1 MSRAPGAALF
11 AAQALALALALAGCA
26 ARIPAP
32 PPSQLS
38 LPENWRSPP
47 PSTAEPVSP
56 QGVRPHGVTRAGLE
70 TDWWQAYGDA
80 ALSELVARVLAHNT
94 DVRLARLRVAE
105 FRARLA
111 AADASRAPTL
121 GATLAPARARTL
133 AYNGQPYTANLFAG
147 EFQAA
152 YEVDLW
158 GRLAHAS
165 EAAAQSLAAE
175 QTGAAAAA
183 LSVAALAANGYLQL
197 RGLDA
202 QLELARA
209 TLDLR
214 ARSRRLA
221 QRQFETGYTS
231 RLEWLQAQSEY
242 EAAAEQIPQLERQ
255 ISEQENALSLLAGSA
270 PGPIARG
277 KSLDELAPPA
287 VPVGLPSALL
297 QRRPDIARAAYNV
310 AAANAGVQAVSAQ
323 LLPSLRLTAAGG
335 IQSTD
340 FSRFLHDPTYLWRA
354 GVGLAAPL
362 WDGGRVQAQTEAAA
376 AQRDQ
381 SLVAYEHTVRAAL
394 VEVENS
400 LAALQ
405 RWREQALQNDA
416 RRATAAE
423 TLRIARN
430 RYRNG
435 YASYLEELDAQR
447 ILYSA
452 DVARL
457 QLRSRLLGA
466 SVDLYR
472 ALGGG
477 WQAAAE

>member
-1 MSRAPGAALF
+1 MKRSAA
-11 AAQALALALALAGCA
+11 ACVALALAGCA

-32 PPSQLS
+32 IESQLS
-38 LPENWRSPP
+38 VPEQWRGQPAAP
-47 PSTAEPVSP
+47 AKA
-56 QGVRPHGVTRAGLE
+56 QLE
-70 TDWWQAYGDA
+70 REWWKAYGDP
-80 ALSELVARVLAHNT
+80 ALSELVARVLEHNT
-94 DVRLARLRVAE
+94 DVRLAQLRVAE

-111 AADASRAPTL
+111 AADANRAPAL
-121 GATLAPARARTL
+121 GATLTPVRTRTL
-133 AYNGQPYTANLFAG
+133 AYNGVPYITNLFAG
-147 EFQAA
+147 ELQAA

-165 EAAAQSLAAE
+165 DAAAQSLAAE
-175 QTGAAAAA
+175 RANADAAQ
-183 LSVAALAANGYLQL
+183 LSVSALAANGYLQL

-214 ARSRRLA
+214 EQSRRLA
-221 QRQFETGYTS
+221 QQQFQTGYTS
-231 RLEWLQAQSEY
+231 RLEWLQAQAEY
-242 EAAAEQIPQLERQ
+242 EAAAEQIPQLQRQ
-255 ISEQENALSLLAGSA
+255 ISDQENALSLLSGRS

-277 KSLDELAPPA
+277 KTLDELAPPA
-287 VPVGLPSALL
+287 VPVGLPSTLL
-297 QRRPDIARAAYNV
+297 QRRPDIARAAHNV
-310 AAANAGVQAVSAQ
+310 AAAKAGVQAASEQ
-323 LLPSLRLTAAGG
+323 LLPTFRLTATGG
-335 IQSTD
+335 VQSTD
-340 FSRFLHDPTYLWRA
+340 FSKFLHDPTFLWRVGA
-354 GVGLAAPL
+354 GLAAPI
-362 WDGGRVQAQTEAAA
+362 WDGGRVQAQTDAAA

-381 SLVAYEHTVRAAL
+381 SLVAYEQTVRVAL

-400 LAALQ
+400 LTALQ
-405 RWREQALQNDA
+405 RLQEQSVQNDA

-447 ILYSA
+447 TLFNA
-452 DVARL
+452 DVTRL

-477 WQAAAE
+477 WTGD

>member
-1 MSRAPGAALF
+1 MKRSAAACVTLVL
-11 AAQALALALALAGCA
+11 AACA

-32 PPSQLS
+32 VESRLS
-38 LPENWRSPP
+38 VPEAWRSQTPP
-47 PSTAEPVSP
+47 GAP
-56 QGVRPHGVTRAGLE
+56 QGVAPPRLE
-70 TDWWQAYGDA
+70 RDWWKAYGDPV
-80 ALSELVARVLAHNT
+80 LSDLVARVLEHNT
-94 DVRLARLRVAE
+94 DVRLAQLRVAE

-111 AADASRAPTL
+111 AADANRAPTL
-121 GATLAPARARTL
+121 GATVTPVRTRTL
-133 AYNGQPYTANLFAG
+133 AYNGVPYTTNLFAG
-147 EFQAA
+147 ELQAA

-175 QTGAAAAA
+175 RANAGAAQ
-183 LSVAALAANGYLQL
+183 LSVSALAANGYLQL

-214 ARSRRLA
+214 EQSRRLA

-231 RLEWLQAQSEY
+231 RLEWLQAQAEY
-242 EAAAEQIPQLERQ
+242 QAAAEQIPQLQRQ
-255 ISEQENALSLLAGSA
+255 ISDQENALSLLAGGS

-277 KSLDELAPPA
+277 KALDELSPPA
-287 VPVGLPSALL
+287 IPVGLPSTLL
-297 QRRPDIARAAYNV
+297 QRRPDIARAAHNV
-310 AAANAGVQAVSAQ
+310 NAARADVQAASEQ
-323 LLPSLRLTAAGG
+323 LLPSFRLTASGG
-335 IQSTD
+335 LQSTD
-340 FSRFLHDPTYLWRA
+340 FSKFLHDPTYLWRV
-354 GVGLAAPL
+354 GVGLAAPI
-362 WDGGRVQAQTEAAA
+362 WDGGRVQAQTDAAA

-381 SLVAYEHTVRAAL
+381 SLVAYEQTVRGAL
-394 VEVENS
+394 AEVENS
-400 LAALQ
+400 LTALQ
-405 RWREQALQNDA
+405 RLQEQSLQNDA

-447 ILYSA
+447 TLFNA
-452 DVARL
+452 DVTRL

-477 WQAAAE
+477 WSGD

>member
-1 MSRAPGAALF
+1 MKRSIAPAVAVILT
-11 AAQALALALALAGCA
+11 LAGCA
-26 ARIPAP
+26 ARIPP
-32 PPSQLS
+32 PPASQLVM
-38 LPENWRSPP
+38 PEGWRSESAMP
-47 PSTAEPVSP
+47 
-56 QGVRPHGVTRAGLE
+56 AGAVE
-70 TDWWQAYGDA
+70 RKWWDAYGDP
-80 ALSELVARVLAHNT
+80 ALSDLVARVLEHNT
-94 DVRLARLRVAE
+94 DVRLAQLRVAE

-111 AADASRAPTL
+111 AAEANRAPTL
-121 GATLAPARARTL
+121 GATLTPVRTRTL
-133 AYNGQPYTANLFAG
+133 AYNGVPYTTNLFAG

-175 QTGAAAAA
+175 RANAGAAQ

-202 QLELARA
+202 ALELARA
-209 TLDLR
+209 TVDLR
-214 ARSRRLA
+214 EQSRRLA
-221 QRQFETGYTS
+221 QQQFETGYTS
-231 RLEWLQAQSEY
+231 RLEWLQAQAEY
-242 EAAAEQIPQLERQ
+242 EAAAEQVPQLQRQ
-255 ISEQENALSLLAGSA
+255 INDQENALSLLAGGS

-277 KSLDELAPPA
+277 KTLDELSPP
-287 VPVGLPSALL
+287 VIPVGLPSTVL
-297 QRRPDIARAAYNV
+297 QRRPDIARAAHNV
-310 AAANAGVQAVSAQ
+310 AAARAGVQATSEQ
-323 LLPSLRLTAAGG
+323 LLPSFRLTATGG

-340 FSRFLHDPTYLWRA
+340 FSKFLHDPTYLWRVGA
-354 GVGLAAPL
+354 GLAAPL
-362 WDGGRVQAQTEAAA
+362 WDGGRVQAQTDVAAS
-376 AQRDQ
+376 QRDQ
-381 SLVAYEHTVRAAL
+381 AMLAYEQTVRNAL

-400 LAALQ
+400 LSALQ
-405 RWREQALQNDA
+405 RLREQAEKNDA

-447 ILYSA
+447 TLFNA
-452 DVARL
+452 DVTRL
-457 QLRSRLLGA
+457 QLRSRWLGA

-477 WQAAAE
+477 WQPD

>member
-1 MSRAPGAALF
+1 MKRSAA
-11 AAQALALALALAGCA
+11 ACVALALAGCA

-32 PPSQLS
+32 IESQLS
-38 LPENWRSPP
+38 VPEQWRSQPAAP
-47 PSTAEPVSP
+47 AKA
-56 QGVRPHGVTRAGLE
+56 QLE
-70 TDWWQAYGDA
+70 REWWKAYGDP
-80 ALSELVARVLAHNT
+80 ALSELVARVLEHNT
-94 DVRLARLRVAE
+94 DVRLAQLRVAE

-111 AADASRAPTL
+111 AADANRTPSL
-121 GATLAPARARTL
+121 GATLTPVRTRTL
-133 AYNGQPYTANLFAG
+133 AYNGVPYITNLFSG
-147 EFQAA
+147 ELQAA

-165 EAAAQSLAAE
+165 DAAAQSLAAE
-175 QTGAAAAA
+175 RANADAAQ
-183 LSVAALAANGYLQL
+183 LSVSALAANGYLQL

-214 ARSRRLA
+214 EQSRRLA
-221 QRQFETGYTS
+221 QQQFQTGYTS
-231 RLEWLQAQSEY
+231 RLEWLQAQAEY
-242 EAAAEQIPQLERQ
+242 EAAAEQIPQLQRQ
-255 ISEQENALSLLAGSA
+255 ISDQENALSLLAGSS

-277 KSLDELAPPA
+277 KTLDELSPPA
-287 VPVGLPSALL
+287 VPVGLPSTLL
-297 QRRPDIARAAYNV
+297 QRRPDIARAAHNV
-310 AAANAGVQAVSAQ
+310 AAAKASVQAASEQ
-323 LLPSLRLTAAGG
+323 LLPTFRLTATGG
-335 IQSTD
+335 VQSTD
-340 FSRFLHDPTYLWRA
+340 FSKFLHDPTFLWRVGA
-354 GVGLAAPL
+354 GLAAPI
-362 WDGGRVQAQTEAAA
+362 WDGGRVQAQTDAAA

-381 SLVAYEHTVRAAL
+381 SLVAYEQTVRVAL

-400 LAALQ
+400 LTALQ
-405 RWREQALQNDA
+405 RLQEQSVQNDA

-447 ILYSA
+447 TLFNA
-452 DVARL
+452 DVTRL

-477 WQAAAE
+477 WTGD

>member
-1 MSRAPGAALF
+1 MKRSAA
-11 AAQALALALALAGCA
+11 ACVTLALAACA

-32 PPSQLS
+32 VESRLS
-38 LPENWRSPP
+38 VPEAWRSQTPP
-47 PSTAEPVSP
+47 GAP
-56 QGVRPHGVTRAGLE
+56 QGAAPPLLE
-70 TDWWQAYGDA
+70 RDWWQAYGDPV
-80 ALSELVARVLAHNT
+80 LSDLVARVLEHNT
-94 DVRLARLRVAE
+94 DVRLAQLRVAE

-111 AADASRAPTL
+111 AADANRAPTL
-121 GATLAPARARTL
+121 GATLTPVRTRTL
-133 AYNGQPYTANLFAG
+133 AYNGVPYTTNLFAG
-147 EFQAA
+147 ELQAA

-175 QTGAAAAA
+175 RANAGAAQ
-183 LSVAALAANGYLQL
+183 LSVSALAANGYLQL

-214 ARSRRLA
+214 EQSRRLA

-231 RLEWLQAQSEY
+231 RLEWLQAQAEY
-242 EAAAEQIPQLERQ
+242 QAAAEQVPQLQRQ
-255 ISEQENALSLLAGSA
+255 ISDQENALSLLAGGS

-277 KSLDELAPPA
+277 KALDELSPPA
-287 VPVGLPSALL
+287 IPVGLPSTLL
-297 QRRPDIARAAYNV
+297 QRRPDIARAAHNV
-310 AAANAGVQAVSAQ
+310 NAARAGVQAASEQ
-323 LLPSLRLTAAGG
+323 LLPSFRLTASGG
-335 IQSTD
+335 LQSTD
-340 FSRFLHDPTYLWRA
+340 FSKFLHDPTYLWRV
-354 GVGLAAPL
+354 GVGLAAPI
-362 WDGGRVQAQTEAAA
+362 WDGGRVQAQTDAAA

-381 SLVAYEHTVRAAL
+381 SLVAYEQTVRGAL

-400 LAALQ
+400 LTALQ
-405 RWREQALQNDA
+405 RLQEQSLQNDA

-447 ILYSA
+447 TLFNA
-452 DVARL
+452 DVTRL

-477 WQAAAE
+477 WSGD

>member
-1 MSRAPGAALF
+1 MKCMAAAL
-11 AAQALALALALAGCA
+11 AVAVLAGCA

-32 PPSQLS
+32 IESQLS
-38 LPENWRSPP
+38 IPESWRGQPP
-47 PSTAEPVSP
+47 DKAEPVSHH
-56 QGVRPHGVTRAGLE
+56 GVRPLGGTQALPE
-70 TDWWQAYGDA
+70 KEWWQAYGDP

-94 DVRLARLRVAE
+94 DVRLAQLRVAE

-111 AADASRAPTL
+111 TADANRAPTL
-121 GATLAPARARTL
+121 GATLTPVRTRTL
-133 AYNGQPYTANLFAG
+133 AYNGVPYTTNLFAG

-175 QTGAAAAA
+175 QANAGAAQ

-214 ARSRRLA
+214 EQSRRLA

-231 RLEWLQAQSEY
+231 RLEWLQAQAEY
-242 EAAAEQIPQLERQ
+242 EAAAEQIPQLQRQ
-255 ISEQENALSLLAGSA
+255 ISDQENALSLLAGST

-277 KSLDELAPPA
+277 KTLDELSPPA
-287 VPVGLPSALL
+287 VPVGLPSTLL
-297 QRRPDIARAAYNV
+297 QRRPDIARAAHNV
-310 AAANAGVQAVSAQ
+310 AAAKASVQATSEQ
-323 LLPSLRLTAAGG
+323 LLPTFRLTGTGG
-335 IQSTD
+335 VQSTD
-340 FSRFLHDPTYLWRA
+340 FSKFLHDPTYLWRV
-354 GVGLAAPL
+354 GVGMAAPI
-362 WDGGRVQAQTEAAA
+362 WDGGRVQAQTDAAA

-381 SLVAYEHTVRAAL
+381 TLVAYEQTVRVAL
-394 VEVENS
+394 VEVENG
-400 LAALQ
+400 LTALQ
-405 RWREQALQNDA
+405 RLQEQSVQNDA

-447 ILYSA
+447 TLFNA
-452 DVARL
+452 DVTRL

-477 WQAAAE
+477 WAAD

>member
-1 MSRAPGAALF
+1 MKRSAA
-11 AAQALALALALAGCA
+11 AAGVALVLAGCA

-32 PPSQLS
+32 IESQLS
-38 LPENWRSPP
+38 VPAQWRSQ
-47 PSTAEPVSP
+47 A
-56 QGVRPHGVTRAGLE
+56 AGMEKAALE
-70 TDWWQAYGDA
+70 REWWQAYGDP
-80 ALSELVARVLAHNT
+80 ALSDLVARVLRHNT
-94 DVRLARLRVAE
+94 DVRLAQLRVAE

-111 AADASRAPTL
+111 AADANRAPTL
-121 GATLAPARARTL
+121 GATLTPVRTRTL
-133 AYNGQPYTANLFAG
+133 AYNGVPAITNLFAG

-152 YEVDLW
+152 YEIDLW

-175 QTGAAAAA
+175 RANADAAQ

-202 QLELARA
+202 QLDLARA

-214 ARSRRLA
+214 EQSRRLA

-231 RLEWLQAQSEY
+231 RLEWLQAQAEY
-242 EAAAEQIPQLERQ
+242 EAAAEQVPQLLRQ
-255 ISEQENALSLLAGSA
+255 ISEQENALSLLAGSS

-277 KSLDELAPPA
+277 KTLDELSPP
-287 VPVGLPSALL
+287 VIPVGLPSTLL
-297 QRRPDIARAAYNV
+297 QRRPDIARAGHGV
-310 AAANAGVQAVSAQ
+310 AAAKSGVQATSEQ
-323 LLPSLRLTAAGG
+323 LLPTLRLTATGG
-335 IQSTD
+335 VQSTD
-340 FSRFLHDPTYLWRA
+340 FSKFLHDPAFLWRVGA
-354 GVGLAAPL
+354 GLAAPV
-362 WDGGRVQAQTEAAA
+362 WDGGRVQAQTDAAA

-381 SLVAYEHTVRAAL
+381 SLVAYEQTVRVAL
-394 VEVENS
+394 AEVENS
-400 LAALQ
+400 LSALQ
-405 RWREQALQNDA
+405 RLREQTVQNDA

-447 ILYSA
+447 TLFNA
-452 DVARL
+452 DVTRL

-477 WQAAAE
+477 WAGD

>member
-1 MSRAPGAALF
+1 MKCSAA
-11 AAQALALALALAGCA
+11 ACIALALAGCA
-26 ARIPAP
+26 ARIPVP
-32 PPSQLS
+32 MESQLS
-38 LPENWRSPP
+38 VPEQWRSQAAAP
-47 PSTAEPVSP
+47 AEPVSHPGVRP
-56 QGVRPHGVTRAGLE
+56 QGVTQAQLE
-70 TDWWQAYGDA
+70 REWWKAYGDP
-80 ALSELVARVLAHNT
+80 ALSELVARVLEHNT
-94 DVRLARLRVAE
+94 DVRLAQLRVAE

-111 AADASRAPTL
+111 AADANRAPTL
-121 GATLAPARARTL
+121 GATLTPVRTRTL
-133 AYNGQPYTANLFAG
+133 AYNGVPYITNLFAG
-147 EFQAA
+147 ELQAA

-175 QTGAAAAA
+175 RANADAAQ

-202 QLELARA
+202 ALELARA

-214 ARSRRLA
+214 EQSRRLA
-221 QRQFETGYTS
+221 QQQFETGYTS
-231 RLEWLQAQSEY
+231 RLEWLQAQAEY
-242 EAAAEQIPQLERQ
+242 EAAAEQIPQLQRQ
-255 ISEQENALSLLAGSA
+255 VSEQENALSLLSGSS

-277 KSLDELAPPA
+277 KTLDELSPPP
-287 VPVGLPSALL
+287 VPVGLPSTLL
-297 QRRPDIARAAYNV
+297 QRRPDIARAAHNV
-310 AAANAGVQAVSAQ
+310 AAAKASVQATSEQ
-323 LLPSLRLTAAGG
+323 LLPTFRLTATGG
-335 IQSTD
+335 VQSPD
-340 FSRFLHDPTYLWRA
+340 FSKFLHDPTFLWRVGA
-354 GVGLAAPL
+354 GLAAPI
-362 WDGGRVQAQTEAAA
+362 WDGGRVQAQTDAAA

-381 SLVAYEHTVRAAL
+381 SLVAYEQTVRVAL

-400 LAALQ
+400 LTALQ
-405 RWREQALQNDA
+405 RLQEQSVQNDA

-447 ILYSA
+447 TLFNA
-452 DVARL
+452 DVTRL

-477 WQAAAE
+477 WQPGAN

>member
-1 MSRAPGAALF
+1 MKAA
-11 AAQALALALALAGCA
+11 ALALASTIALAGCA
-26 ARIPAP
+26 ARVP
-32 PPSQLS
+32 PPPASQLT
-38 LPENWRSPP
+38 LPATWRSPA
-47 PSTAEPVSP
+47 SAAAAEGAALAPAPTVP
-56 QGVRPHGVTRAGLE
+56 AA
-70 TDWWQAYGDA
+70 WWEAYGDG
-80 ALSELVARVLAHNT
+80 ALSALVTRVLERNT
-94 DVRLARLRVAE
+94 DVRVTALRVAE

-111 AADASRAPTL
+111 GAEANRAPTV
-121 GATLAPARARTL
+121 GATLAPSRARVL
-133 AYNGQPYTANLFAG
+133 AYNGVPYTTNLFSAD
-147 EFQAA
+147 FQAA

-165 EAAAQSLAAE
+165 EAAAQALAAE
-175 QTGAAAAA
+175 QANAGAARLA
-183 LSVAALAANGYLQL
+183 VAALATTGYLQL

-209 TLDLR
+209 TLDVR
-214 ARSRRLA
+214 EQSRRLA

-231 RLEWLQAQSEY
+231 RLEWLQAQAEY
-242 EAAAEQIPQLERQ
+242 EAAAEQVPQLERQ
-255 ISEQENALSLLAGSA
+255 ISEQENALSLLAGDV
-270 PGPIARG
+270 PGAVARG
-277 KSLDELAPPA
+277 RRLAELAPPE
-287 VPVGLPSALL
+287 VPAGLPSALL
-297 QRRPDIARAAYNV
+297 ERRPDIARAAHNL
-310 AAANAGVQAVSAQ
+310 AAARAGVQATSAQ
-323 LLPSLRLTAAGG
+323 LLPSFRLTAGG
-335 IQSTD
+335 GLQSTD
-340 FSRFLHDPTYLWRA
+340 FSKFLHDPTWLWRA

-362 WDGGRVQAQTEAAA
+362 WDGGRVQAQTDAAA

-381 SLVAYEHTVRAAL
+381 SMLAYEHTVRSAL

-405 RWREQALQNDA
+405 RLREQIRQNDA

-447 ILYSA
+447 TLYGA

-457 QLRSRLLGA
+457 QLRTRLLAA
-466 SVDLYR
+466 SVDLVR

-477 WQAAAE
+477 WQADLSDLTGR

>member
-1 MSRAPGAALF
+1 VG
-11 AAQALALALALAGCA
+11 
-26 ARIPAP
+26 
-32 PPSQLS
+32 
-38 LPENWRSPP
+38 
-47 PSTAEPVSP
+47 
-56 QGVRPHGVTRAGLE
+56 
-70 TDWWQAYGDA
+70 
-80 ALSELVARVLAHNT
+80 RVLAHNT
-94 DVRLARLRVAE
+94 DVRLAQLRVAE

-111 AADASRAPTL
+111 AADANRQPTL
-121 GATLAPARARTL
+121 GATLAPARTRTL
-133 AYNGQPYTANLFAG
+133 AYNGVPYTANQFSAEL
-147 EFQAA
+147 QAA

-175 QTGAAAAA
+175 QASAGAAA

-214 ARSRRLA
+214 AQSRHLA

-231 RLEWLQAQSEY
+231 RLEWLQAQAEY
-242 EAAAEQIPQLERQ
+242 EAAAEQVPQLERQ
-255 ISEQENALSLLAGSA
+255 VGEQENALSLLAGGK
-270 PGPIARG
+270 PGPVARG
-277 KSLDELAPPA
+277 RKLDELAPPA
-287 VPVGLPSALL
+287 VPVGLPSTLL
-297 QRRPDIARAAYNV
+297 QRRPDIARAAHNV
-310 AAANAGVQAVSAQ
+310 AAARAGVQAASEQ
-323 LLPSLRLTAAGG
+323 LLPSLRLTAGG
-335 IQSTD
+335 GLQSAD
-340 FSRFLHDPTYLWRA
+340 FSKFLHDPTYLWRA
-354 GVGLAAPL
+354 GAGLAAPL
-362 WDGGRVQAQTEAAA
+362 WDGGRVQAQTDAAA

-381 SLVAYEHTVRAAL
+381 ALLAYEHTVRTAL

-405 RWREQALQNDA
+405 RLREQSLQNDA

-447 ILYSA
+447 TLYGA
-452 DVARL
+452 DVTRL
-457 QLRSRLLGA
+457 QLRSRLLAA

-477 WQAAAE
+477 WRED

>member
-1 MSRAPGAALF
+1 MKRSAAVC
-11 AAQALALALALAGCA
+11 AALALAGCA

-32 PPSQLS
+32 VESQLAV
-38 LPENWRSPP
+38 PETWRSQAPAL
-47 PSTAEPVSP
+47 AESVSHHSP
-56 QGVRPHGVTRAGLE
+56 LGAHQGVTRALPE
-70 TDWWQAYGDA
+70 REWWKAYDDP
-80 ALSELVARVLAHNT
+80 ALSGLVARVLEHNT
-94 DVRLARLRVAE
+94 DVRLAQLRVAE

-111 AADASRAPTL
+111 SAEANRAPSL
-121 GATLAPARARTL
+121 GATLTPVRTRTL
-133 AYNGQPYTANLFAG
+133 AYNGVPYITNLFAG

-158 GRLAHAS
+158 GRLSHAS

-175 QTGAAAAA
+175 RANADAAQ

-214 ARSRRLA
+214 EQSRRLA

-231 RLEWLQAQSEY
+231 RLEWLQAQAEY
-242 EAAAEQIPQLERQ
+242 EAAAEQIPQLQRQ
-255 ISEQENALSLLAGSA
+255 ISDQENALSLLAGSS
-270 PGPIARG
+270 PGPIERG
-277 KSLDELAPPA
+277 KTLDELSPPA
-287 VPVGLPSALL
+287 IPVGLPSTLL
-297 QRRPDIARAAYNV
+297 QRRPDIARAAHNV
-310 AAANAGVQAVSAQ
+310 AAAKAGVLATSEQ
-323 LLPSLRLTAAGG
+323 LLPTFRLTATGG
-335 IQSTD
+335 VQSPD
-340 FSRFLHDPTYLWRA
+340 FSKFLHDPTFLWRVGA
-354 GVGLAAPL
+354 GLAAPI
-362 WDGGRVQAQTEAAA
+362 WDGGRVQAQTDAAA

-381 SLVAYEHTVRAAL
+381 SLVAYEQAVRVAL

-400 LAALQ
+400 MTALQ
-405 RWREQALQNDA
+405 RLKEQSVQNDA

-447 ILYSA
+447 TLFNA
-452 DVARL
+452 DVTRL

-477 WQAAAE
+477 WTSD

>member
-1 MSRAPGAALF
+1 MKRLAAAL
-11 AAQALALALALAGCA
+11 AAVVLAGCA

-32 PPSQLS
+32 TESQLS
-38 LPENWRSPP
+38 IPETWRGQPP
-47 PSTAEPVSP
+47 DVAEPVSHH
-56 QGVRPHGVTRAGLE
+56 GVRPPGGTRALLE
-70 TDWWQAYGDA
+70 KEWWKAYGDP
-80 ALSELVARVLAHNT
+80 ALSELVAQVLAHNT
-94 DVRLARLRVAE
+94 DVRLAQLRVAE

-111 AADASRAPTL
+111 AADANRAPTL
-121 GATLAPARARTL
+121 GATLTPVRTRTL
-133 AYNGQPYTANLFAG
+133 AYNGVPYTTNLFAG

-175 QTGAAAAA
+175 QANAGAAK

-214 ARSRRLA
+214 EQSRRLA

-231 RLEWLQAQSEY
+231 RLEWLQAQAEY
-242 EAAAEQIPQLERQ
+242 EAAAEQIPQLQRQ
-255 ISEQENALSLLAGSA
+255 ISDQENALSLLAGSS

-277 KSLDELAPPA
+277 KALDELSPPA
-287 VPVGLPSALL
+287 VPVGLPSTLL
-297 QRRPDIARAAYNV
+297 QRRPDIARAAHNV
-310 AAANAGVQAVSAQ
+310 AAAKASVQATSEQ
-323 LLPSLRLTAAGG
+323 LLPTFRLTGTGG
-335 IQSTD
+335 VQSTD
-340 FSRFLHDPTYLWRA
+340 FSKFLHDPTYLWRA
-354 GVGLAAPL
+354 GVGMAAPI
-362 WDGGRVQAQTEAAA
+362 WDGGRVQAQTDAAA

-381 SLVAYEHTVRAAL
+381 TLVAYEQTVRVAL
-394 VEVENS
+394 VEVENG
-400 LAALQ
+400 LTALQ
-405 RWREQALQNDA
+405 RLQEQSVQNDA

-447 ILYSA
+447 TLFNA
-452 DVARL
+452 DVTRL

-477 WQAAAE
+477 WTAD

>member
-1 MSRAPGAALF
+1 MKRPLAGMVIAAS
-11 AAQALALALALAGCA
+11 LAVAGCA

-32 PPSQLS
+32 LSSQLS
-38 LPENWRSPP
+38 LPESWRSEQRLSE
-47 PSTAEPVSP
+47 PSSTQV
-56 QGVRPHGVTRAGLE
+56 HGA
-70 TDWWQAYGDA
+70 WWKAYGDP
-80 ALSELVARVLAHNT
+80 ALSDLVARVLAHNT
-94 DVRLARLRVAE
+94 DIRLAQLRVAE

-121 GATLAPARARTL
+121 AATFAPVRTRTL
-133 AYNGQPYTANLFAG
+133 AYNGIPYTTSLFAG
-147 EFQAA
+147 EIQAA

-158 GRLAHAS
+158 GRLGHAS

-175 QTGAAAAA
+175 KANADAAA
-183 LSVAALAANGYLQL
+183 LSVAALTANGYLQL

-202 QLELARA
+202 ALELARA

-214 ARSRRLA
+214 EQSRRLA
-221 QRQFETGYTS
+221 QQQFETGYTS
-231 RLEWLQAQSEY
+231 RLEWLQAQAEY
-242 EAAAEQIPQLERQ
+242 QAAAEQVPQLQRQ
-255 ISEQENALSLLAGSA
+255 ISDQENALSLLAGGN

-277 KSLDELAPPA
+277 KSLDELSPPEI
-287 VPVGLPSALL
+287 PVGLPSALL
-297 QRRPDIARAAYNV
+297 QRRPDIARAAHNV
-310 AAANAGVQAVSAQ
+310 AAAKAGVQASSEQ
-323 LLPSLRLTAAGG
+323 LLPSFRLTATGG
-335 IQSTD
+335 VQSTD
-340 FSRFLHDPTYLWRA
+340 FSKFLHDPTYLWRIGA
-354 GVGLAAPL
+354 AMAAPI
-362 WDGGRVQAQTEAAA
+362 WDGGRVQAQTDAAA

-381 SLVAYEHTVRAAL
+381 SLLAYEHAVRTAL

-400 LAALQ
+400 MTALQ
-405 RWREQALQNDA
+405 RLREQTAQNEA

-447 ILYSA
+447 TLFNA
-452 DVARL
+452 DVTRL

-477 WQAAAE
+477 WSGD